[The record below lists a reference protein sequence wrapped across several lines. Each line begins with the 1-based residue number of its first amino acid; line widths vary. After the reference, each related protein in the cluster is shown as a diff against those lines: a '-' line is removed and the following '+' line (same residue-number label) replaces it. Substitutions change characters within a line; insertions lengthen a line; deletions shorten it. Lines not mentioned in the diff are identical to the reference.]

1 MKTLH
6 FEISVNTREYLDIQ
20 DLTDQITQEVLK
32 SKIKDGLVNVQT
44 LHTTTA
50 IILNENE
57 PLLLKDFKN
66 NLEKIAP
73 KDIPYQHDDFSQRTV
88 NMCNDECQ
96 NGHSHCKAI
105 HLPSSICLNL
115 IDSKLQLGTWQR
127 ILFIELDKPRSRKIQ
142 IQIVGQ

>member
-105 HLPSSICLNL
+105 HLPPNICLNL

-127 ILFIELDKPRSRKIQ
+127 ILLIELDKPRSRKIQ